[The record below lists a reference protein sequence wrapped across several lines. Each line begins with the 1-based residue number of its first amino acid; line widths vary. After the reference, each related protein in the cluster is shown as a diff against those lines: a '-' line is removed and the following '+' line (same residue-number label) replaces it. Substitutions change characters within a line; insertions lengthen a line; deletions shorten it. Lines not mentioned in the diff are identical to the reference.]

1 MENKKKA
8 REKKKRSFQLM
19 DKGTGGWLCLIFFA
33 SAWMFI
39 LGIFVGRGTAP
50 VQFDIEKLQKEL
62 VALKEAVIKKEL
74 GRFKIDPNAADSKT
88 NLGFYEALKDTRGS
102 TKEYN
107 SLHAEISEQKRK
119 SPAKK
124 TVSEKTGSAIAPKKE
139 KAPAFGDET
148 VGASLPRRNSS
159 DKKNEAG
166 KNFTIQVAS
175 LKKPEAA
182 DRVVKKLMKKG
193 YRAYITSVKIPGK
206 GIWYRVRIGDFKTK
220 AEAMSALDRLK
231 KERLKGF
238 IVQH

>member
-124 TVSEKTGSAIAPKKE
+124 TGSEKTGSEKTGSEKTGSEKTGSVKAPKKE
-139 KAPAFGDET
+139 KAPA
-148 VGASLPRRNSS
+148 L

>member
-1 MENKKKA
+1 
-8 REKKKRSFQLM
+8 M

-124 TVSEKTGSAIAPKKE
+124 TESEKTRSAKAPKKE
-139 KAPAFGDET
+139 KAPA
-148 VGASLPRRNSS
+148 L

-193 YRAYITSVKIPGK
+193 YHAYITSAKIPGK

-220 AEAMSALDRLK
+220 AEARSTLNKLK

-238 IVQH
+238 IVGGIP